1 MSATMPNAE
10 LSREVN
16 SLDGLRPK
24 PVKTS
29 LRESTPVNAVN
40 ERQRPVTEIVSGVI
54 RAQTQKAAAIE
65 MDIDPAQLTRQLQ
78 SGHLTIGRLDALSPE
93 ALARIGK
100 ELHERFAPLADPKEH
115 ARRKCDELQAI
126 VNELRQYIEVA

>member
-1 MSATMPNAE
+1 MPKAE

-16 SLDGLRPK
+16 SLDGLRPS
-24 PVKTS
+24 PVKAS
-29 LRESTPVNAVN
+29 LRQSTTVSPVHVGP
-40 ERQRPVTEIVSGVI
+40 RPVTEIVSGVI
-54 RAQTQKAAAIE
+54 RAQTQKAAAID
-65 MDIDPAQLTRQLQ
+65 MQIDPAQLSRQLE

-126 VNELRQYIEVA
+126 VNELRQFIEGA